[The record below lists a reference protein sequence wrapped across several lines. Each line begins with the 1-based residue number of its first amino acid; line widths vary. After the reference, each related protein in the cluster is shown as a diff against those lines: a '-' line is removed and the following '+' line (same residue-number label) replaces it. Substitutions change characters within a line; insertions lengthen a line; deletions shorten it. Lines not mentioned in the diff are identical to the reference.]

1 MKKKTYDEVSVVK
14 ALNRKRDVKVSQY
27 DKKIEVTIGTTDCGN
42 GTWGKIDYLVH
53 YHGYVQLWVEPKGI
67 NVTKVDKVAS
77 AKATKRQKKESTAS
91 DAPRALG
98 KKMKNFK
105 LRTNA

>member
-1 MKKKTYDEVSVVK
+1 MRKKTYDEVSVIK

-27 DKKIEVTIGTTDCGN
+27 DKRIEVTIDTTECGN

-53 YHGYVQLWVEPKGI
+53 YCGYVQLWVKAKAI
-67 NVTKVDKVAS
+67 NVTKVDKVVS
-77 AKATKRQKKESTAS
+77 AKATKRQKKESTG

>member
-1 MKKKTYDEVSVVK
+1 MRKKTYDEVSVVK
-14 ALNRKRDVKVSQY
+14 ALNKKRDVKVYYY
-27 DKKIEVTIGTTDCGN
+27 DKRIEVTIGTTECGN

-53 YHGYVQLWVEPKGI
+53 YHGYVQLWVKQKA
-67 NVTKVDKVAS
+67 NVANVEKA
-77 AKATKRQKKESTAS
+77 APNKATKRQKKESTS

-105 LRTNA
+105 VRTNA

>member
-1 MKKKTYDEVSVVK
+1 MSKKTYDEISVIK
-14 ALNRKRDVKVSQY
+14 ALNKKRDVKVSQY

-53 YHGYVQLWVEPKGI
+53 YCGYVQLWVEQKAANI
-67 NVTKVDKVAS
+67 ARIEKIAS
-77 AKATKRQKKESTAS
+77 NKATKRQKKESTS

-98 KKMKNFK
+98 KKLRNFK

>member
-1 MKKKTYDEVSVVK
+1 MSKKTYDEISVIK
-14 ALNRKRDVKVSQY
+14 ALNKKRDVKVSQH
-27 DKKIEVTIGTTDCGN
+27 DKKIEVTINTTDCGN

-53 YHGYVQLWVEPKGI
+53 YCGYVQLWVEPKGI

-77 AKATKRQKKESTAS
+77 TKATKRQKKESIAS

-98 KKMKNFK
+98 KKVKNLK
-105 LRTNA
+105 LRSNA

>member
-1 MKKKTYDEVSVVK
+1 MSKKKTYDEVGVIK
-14 ALNRKRDVKVSQY
+14 ALNRKKDVKVSQY
-27 DKKIEVTIGTTDCGN
+27 DKKIEVTRGTTDCGN

-53 YHGYVQLWVEPKGI
+53 YCGYVQLWVEPNNI
-67 NVTKVDKVAS
+67 NVIKADKVAS
-77 AKATKRQKKESTAS
+77 TKATKRQKKETTS

-105 LRTNA
+105 LRNNA

>member
-1 MKKKTYDEVSVVK
+1 MSKKKTYDEISVIK
-14 ALNRKRDVKVSQY
+14 ALNRKKDVKVSQY
-27 DKKIEVTIGTTDCGN
+27 DKKIEITIGTTDCGN

-53 YHGYVQLWVEPKGI
+53 YHGYVQLWVEPKSI

-77 AKATKRQKKESTAS
+77 AKATKRQKKETTS

>member
-1 MKKKTYDEVSVVK
+1 MSKKTYDEISVIK
-14 ALNRKRDVKVSQY
+14 ALNKKRDVKVSQH
-27 DKKIEVTIGTTDCGN
+27 DKKIEVTIGTIDCGN

-53 YHGYVQLWVEPKGI
+53 YCGYIQLWVEPKSANMI
-67 NVTKVDKVAS
+67 KIEKVTS
-77 AKATKRQKKESTAS
+77 SKATKRQKKETVS

>member
-1 MKKKTYDEVSVVK
+1 MRKKTYDEVSVVK
-14 ALNRKRDVKVSQY
+14 ALNKKRDVKVSQY

-53 YHGYVQLWVEPKGI
+53 YCGYVQLWVEQKAANI
-67 NVTKVDKVAS
+67 ARVEKVAS
-77 AKATKRQKKESTAS
+77 NKATKRQKKESTS

>member
-1 MKKKTYDEVSVVK
+1 MSKKTYDEVSVVK
-14 ALNRKRDVKVSQY
+14 ALNRKRDVKVYYY
-27 DKKIEVTIGTTDCGN
+27 DKRIEVTIGTTECGN

-53 YHGYVQLWVEPKGI
+53 YCGYVQLWVKQKA
-67 NVTKVDKVAS
+67 NVANVEKVAS
-77 AKATKRQKKESTAS
+77 TKATKRQKKQSIAS

-98 KKMKNFK
+98 KKVKNFK

>member
-1 MKKKTYDEVSVVK
+1 MRKKTYDEVSVVK
-14 ALNRKRDVKVSQY
+14 ALNKKRDVKVSQY

-53 YHGYVQLWVEPKGI
+53 YHGYVQLWVKPKGI
-67 NVTKVDKVAS
+67 NVTKVDRVAS
-77 AKATKRQKKESTAS
+77 TKATKRQKKESTEN
-91 DAPRALG
+91 APRALG

-105 LRTNA
+105 VRTNA